1 MVAGTLRR
9 GDGGPGRFVASLA
22 EVHVRGVTVDWAAVL
37 PGGRRVD
44 LPTYAFRHQAYW
56 PRGGPARA
64 GDVAAAG
71 LGAVGHPLL
80 GAAVEL
86 AGGDGYMFTGRLSL
100 RAQPWLADHA
110 VNGVVLLPGTAFAE
124 MVVRAGDAAGCGRIR
139 ELALE
144 VPLVLPADQAVLVQ
158 VTVGEPDVSGARPV
172 SVYGRPGDAGT
183 QGPWT
188 RHASGL
194 LAPGEAADPG
204 LAAEFAVWPPLGAVP
219 VPVDGFYPGLAAG
232 GYGYGPAFRG
242 LRAAWRRGV
251 TSSPRWRCRRKPR
264 RAPGR
269 SGCIR
274 PCSTRRCRRR
284 RWPETDEDQGR
295 GSGPRL
301 PFAWTGVSVYATGA
315 PVLRVRLRQATVGE
329 FALVAADG
337 AGLPVISVDRLVS
350 RPVPAGQ
357 LEAAAG
363 GLADALFTVEW
374 VPVPGA
380 VPSRSPGPMPPGPRW
395 CTPGCP
401 APYLLRP
408 YGLRSAG
415 S

>member
-124 MVVRAGDAAGCGRIR
+124 MAVRAGDAAGCGRIR

-144 VPLVLPADQAVLVQ
+144 VPLVVPADQAVLVQ

-172 SVYGRPGDAGT
+172 SVYGRAGDAGT

-194 LAPGEAADPG
+194 LAPGEPADPG

-232 GYGYGPAFRG
+232 GYGYGRPSAGCGPRG
-242 LRAAWRRGV
+242 AAVV
-251 TSSPRWRCRRKPR
+251 TCSPRWRCRRKPR

-269 SGCIR
+269 SASIR
-274 PCSTRRCRRR
+274 PCWTRRCRRR
-284 RWPETDEDQGR
+284 RWPRRTR
-295 GSGPRL
+295 IR
-301 PFAWTGVSVYATGA
+301 AM
-315 PVLRVRLRQATVGE
+315 
-329 FALVAADG
+329 
-337 AGLPVISVDRLVS
+337 
-350 RPVPAGQ
+350 
-357 LEAAAG
+357 AAA
-363 GLADALFTVEW
+363 
-374 VPVPGA
+374 PGC
-380 VPSRSPGPMPPGPRW
+380 RSPGPGCRCTPPGHPCSGSGSGRPRSASSRW
-395 CTPGCP
+395 WQPTVPGCP
-401 APYLLRP
+401 
-408 YGLRSAG
+408 
-415 S
+415 